1 MLDAGDGHQVYWETC
16 GNPTGKPALVLHGG
30 PGSGCSAGWRQYFDP
45 RIYRIVLFDQRG
57 CGRSMPHA
65 SSPEVDLS
73 TNTTAHLLADIE
85 LLRRQLN
92 IERWLVLGGSWGST
106 LALAYTQQHP
116 THLTEMVLLS
126 VGTTT
131 ALEVDWITRGLR
143 AFFPEQWTRFR
154 DGVPEA
160 ERKGNLV
167 EAYNRL
173 LMNPDPAIH
182 EKAARD
188 WCDWE
193 MAIVAVHPNHKPH
206 SRYEQPRFRLCF
218 ARLVTHYWR
227 HNGWLQ
233 NDVLLQQVDRLA
245 GIPAVLILCTPLIAS
260 WQLAKRWPGSE
271 CHGVSSSADVGFTK
285 REVGSNCCAECFRPE
300 LNFLSQGLICCDPS
314 RGGEFLAT
322 DAIGFAGSGFAV
334 PHRHSR
340 AERARRVVRDAE
352 RNARNSQTG
361 FFL

>member
-1 MLDAGDGHQVYWETC
+1 MPGLYPNIEPYDHGMLDAGDGHQVYWETC
-16 GNPTGKPALVLHGG
+16 GNPTGKPSLVLHGG

-45 RIYRIVLFDQRG
+45 GIYRIVLFDQRG

-92 IERWLVLGGSWGST
+92 IERWLVFGGSWGST
-106 LALAYTQQHP
+106 LALAYAEQHP
-116 THLTEMVLLS
+116 TYVTEMVLFG

-160 ERKGNLV
+160 ERNGSLV
-167 EAYNRL
+167 EAYHRL

-188 WCDWE
+188 WYDWE

-245 GIPAVLILCTPLIAS
+245 GIPAVVIHGRLDICTPLITP

-271 CHGVSSSADVGFTK
+271 LVIVGWAGHDFGIS
-285 REVGSNCCAECFRPE
+285 ESIVA
-300 LNFLSQGLICCDPS
+300 
-314 RGGEFLAT
+314 AT
-322 DAIGFAGSGFAV
+322 DRFAAGKYSY
-334 PHRHSR
+334 
-340 AERARRVVRDAE
+340 
-352 RNARNSQTG
+352 
-361 FFL
+361 